1 MIDLT
6 VAQIAEIVG
15 GTLAD
20 ISPQEAAEL
29 NVTGTVE
36 FDSRAA
42 GPGGLF
48 LALPGARSDG
58 HDHAGAAVAAGA
70 VAVLAAR
77 PVGVPAIV
85 VAPEPG
91 RGRTDGGLAGVLEH
105 DTDGSGAAVL
115 AAVAKLAKAVAA
127 ELVAGGLTIIGITGS
142 SGKTSTKDLVAAVLQ
157 PLGEVVAPPGSFN
170 NELGHPWTVLRA
182 TRRTDYL
189 VLEMSARHPGN
200 IAALADIAP
209 PAIGVVLNVGTA
221 HLGEFGSREAIART
235 KAELPQSVPS
245 SGVVILNVDDPI
257 VAAMAHATSAG
268 VVRVSRSSRTDSGPS
283 DVWAE
288 GVALDELARPRF
300 TLHALDAGGP
310 VKAEVR
316 LGVYGDHQVTN
327 ALCAGAVAL
336 QCGAS
341 VEQVAAALAGAGPV
355 ARHRMQVTT
364 RADGVTVID
373 DAYNANPDSMR
384 AGLQALAWI
393 ARGGAHDDKSKRGPS
408 TRRSWAV
415 LGEMA
420 ELGEDA
426 ITEHD
431 RIGRLAV
438 RLDVSRLVVVGT
450 GRSMSAMHHGAVMEG
465 SWGSGGD
472 RGAVSVP
479 DGDAALALLRAEVR
493 PGDVILVKASNAA
506 GLGALADALAAEG
519 SDDGSD
525 KGSGKGSGKGSDE
538 GSDKGSDN
546 GARA

>member
-20 ISPQEAAEL
+20 ISPHEAAEL
-29 NVTGTVE
+29 HVTGTVE
-36 FDSRAA
+36 FDSRAV

-58 HDHAGAAVAAGA
+58 HDHAASAVAAGA

-77 PVGVPAIV
+77 PVGVPAV
-85 VAPEPG
+85 VVSPEG
-91 RGRTDGGLAGVLEH
+91 ASGSRAGVLEH
-105 DTDGSGAAVL
+105 DPDGSGAAVL
-115 AAVAKLAKAVAA
+115 GALAKLAAAVAA

-142 SGKTSTKDLVAAVLQ
+142 SGKTSTKDLVAAVLA

-182 TRRTDYL
+182 TRRTDFL
-189 VLEMSARHPGN
+189 VLELSARHPGN
-200 IAALADIAP
+200 IAALARIAP

-221 HLGEFGSREAIART
+221 HLGEFGSREAIAQT
-235 KAELPQSVPS
+235 KSELPQAIPP
-245 SGVVILNVDDPI
+245 SGVVILNVDDPS
-257 VAAMAHATSAG
+257 VAAMAYVSSG
-268 VVRVSRSSRTDSGPS
+268 WVVRVSRTSQTESGPS

-288 GVALDELARPRF
+288 GVSLDELARPRF
-300 TLHALDAGGP
+300 TLHAMDARGALE
-310 VKAEVR
+310 AEVH
-316 LGVYGDHQVTN
+316 LGVYGEHQVTN

-341 VEQVAAALAGAGPV
+341 IEQIAASLAAAGPV
-355 ARHRMQVTT
+355 SRHRMHVTN

-384 AGLQALAWI
+384 AGLQALAQI
-393 ARGGAHDDKSKRGPS
+393 ARGSGGDAGEK
-408 TRRSWAV
+408 RRSWAV

-431 RIGRLAV
+431 GIGRLAV

-450 GRSMSAMHHGAVMEG
+450 GRSVTAMHHAAVMEG
-465 SWGSGGD
+465 SWGASGD
-472 RGAVSVP
+472 RGAVNVA
-479 DGDAALALLRAEVR
+479 DGDAALELLRAELQ
-493 PGDVILVKASNAA
+493 PGDVVLVKASNAA
-506 GLGALADALAAEG
+506 GLGALAEALVAAG
-519 SDDGSD
+519 PAGT
-525 KGSGKGSGKGSDE
+525 SG
-538 GSDKGSDN
+538 
-546 GARA
+546 GARP

>member
-20 ISPQEAAEL
+20 ISPKAAAEL
-29 NVTGTVE
+29 HVTGSVE
-36 FDSRAA
+36 FDSRAV

-85 VAPEPG
+85 VSPEPG
-91 RGRTDGGLAGVLEH
+91 RGGTDGGLAGVLEH
-105 DTDGSGAAVL
+105 DADGSGAAVL
-115 AAVAKLAKAVAA
+115 AALAKLAKAVAA
-127 ELVAGGLTIIGITGS
+127 ELVAGGLTVIGITGS
-142 SGKTSTKDLVAAVLQ
+142 SGKTSTKDLVAAVLE

-245 SGVVILNVDDPI
+245 SGVVVLNGDDPI
-257 VAAMAHATSAG
+257 VAAMAHATSAW

-288 GVALDELARPRF
+288 GVSLDELARPRF
-300 TLHALDAGGP
+300 TLHAGDTA
-310 VKAEVR
+310 AEVR

-341 VEQVAAALAGAGPV
+341 VEQVVAALAAAGPV

-393 ARGGAHDDKSKRGPS
+393 AHGGAHDDKNKRGPGA
-408 TRRSWAV
+408 RRSWAV

-465 SWGSGGD
+465 SWGAE
-472 RGAVSVP
+472 AVSVP

-493 PGDVILVKASNAA
+493 PGDVVLVKASNAA

-519 SDDGSD
+519 SDNDGS
-525 KGSGKGSGKGSDE
+525 K
-538 GSDKGSDN
+538 N